1 MRSRVGNIPGEIS
14 PWKPTVEW
22 IVIIML
28 MVWRTGAPSIRL
40 LVVARVSHSI
50 AVRPIDT
57 IYLVVITATN
67 TTHMSVMIS
76 RVMVRNMTMPISE
89 VGVVWSSTLLS
100 DNYKSTSLIF
110 NFRKLKSVS
119 IDKDPVHVHVVHDVF
134 VEVFAAGGVDVV
146 EI

>member
-1 MRSRVGNIPGEIS
+1 MRSRVGNIPWEIS
-14 PWKPTVEW
+14 PGKPTVEW

-110 NFRKLKSVS
+110 NFRKLIVS